1 MKKIL
6 ELITE
11 EIKKAFEECQ
21 YDKKL
26 GKVVVSNRPDLCQY
40 QCNGAMAGAKLY
52 HKAPIMI
59 ANDVVEKIKE
69 SKMFSLVEAVNP
81 GFINMNLN
89 NEFVAQY
96 LNEMKN
102 AQKLNEIGRSV
113 GAEYGM
119 EYLLSDFKKKNGYKR
134 SIELSAIYGLY
145 RQDYC
150 GCEFSYKARKSQ
162 TEK

>member
-1 MKKIL
+1 M
-6 ELITE
+6 T
-11 EIKKAFEECQ
+11 
-21 YDKKL
+21 
-26 GKVVVSNRPDLCQY
+26 
-40 QCNGAMAGAKLY
+40 GAKLY

-102 AQKLNEIGRSV
+102 AQKL
-113 GAEYGM
+113 
-119 EYLLSDFKKKNGYKR
+119 
-134 SIELSAIYGLY
+134 
-145 RQDYC
+145 
-150 GCEFSYKARKSQ
+150 GCEK
-162 TEK
+162 

>member
-1 MKKIL
+1 MYQ
-6 ELITE
+6 T
-11 EIKKAFEECQ
+11 
-21 YDKKL
+21 
-26 GKVVVSNRPDLCQY
+26 DLTYVEY

-102 AQKLNEIGRSV
+102 VQKL
-113 GAEYGM
+113 
-119 EYLLSDFKKKNGYKR
+119 
-134 SIELSAIYGLY
+134 
-145 RQDYC
+145 
-150 GCEFSYKARKSQ
+150 GCENEKEQ
-162 TEK
+162 TIVVDYGGANVAKPLHIGHLRSAVIGESVKRITRYMGNKVIGDVHLRRLGTSNWSL